1 MKAAVYDTYVPRK
14 DGGTMHFDIVVP
26 ESVPFEKV
34 LEFGKQY
41 LAAKGQAGQPLS
53 TKECRFC
60 HVEEASPAMLQAF
73 EKQGY
78 FIVEMEGCRV

>member
-14 DGGTMHFDIVVP
+14 DGVTMHFDIVVP

-34 LEFGKQY
+34 VEYGKQF
-41 LAAKGQAGQPLS
+41 LASKGQAGQPL
-53 TKECRFC
+53 TARECRFC
-60 HVEEASPAMLQAF
+60 HVEEASPAMREAF

-78 FIVEMEGCRV
+78 YIVEMEGCSV